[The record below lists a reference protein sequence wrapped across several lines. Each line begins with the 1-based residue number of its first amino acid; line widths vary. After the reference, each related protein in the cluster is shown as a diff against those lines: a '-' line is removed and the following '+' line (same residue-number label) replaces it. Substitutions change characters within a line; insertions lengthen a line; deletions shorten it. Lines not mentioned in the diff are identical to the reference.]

1 MQRIFLGFIAF
12 CATLGA
18 AVGIFLYVSA
28 IPYIGLIGKFVAAL
42 LIVAVLCGAWLLVIK
57 TWTWTGIM
65 RSERIRARNHERFLS
80 APAEQHSIYLQELE
94 PRFSIHEVSA
104 NVVAAGVPRMLPA
117 PKDEPPLEAT
127 DETIVELWQ
136 DGQMTLETIAL
147 QLKTSYY
154 RVQRVTSEAK
164 KRGVVRK

>member
-1 MQRIFLGFIAF
+1 MQRLFLIAM
-12 CATLGA
+12 A
-18 AVGIFLYVSA
+18 AVITLAAALGIFLFVSL
-28 IPYIGLIGKFVAAL
+28 IPFFGPIGMVAAGVV
-42 LIVAVLCGAWLLVIK
+42 IVGLVCVAWLLMVK

-80 APAEQHSIYLQELE
+80 APAEQHSIYLQELQ